1 MKRNIGKETF
11 QWIIFHQEE
20 EEKEKKKKA
29 DGDQLSS
36 HCLPAPTKEIVG
48 VIKKR
53 QCSMAVYLLYFGL
66 HLYSN

>member
-1 MKRNIGKETF
+1 MNNISPGRRRKR
-11 QWIIFHQEE
+11 
-20 EEKEKKKKA
+20 KKKT

-36 HCLPAPTKEIVG
+36 HCSPVPTKEVVG
-48 VIKKR
+48 VIIKT